1 MALVDRLPKHLF
13 TSRGWGLLA
22 AGVVSLVSAHIM
34 GRRDLLTLAVFL
46 LILPLVALA
55 GVRVLKPKFQV
66 YREFNPST
74 VETSTATTVR
84 LAVARSTFSTGHVIM
99 EEQLPPRFGDP
110 PAFRF
115 PARSATGG
123 TSRYEYHLRSGKRGQ
138 FRIGP
143 VTAEFS
149 DPFGL
154 SLRRH
159 SIDDGD
165 LLTVTPAAVELPV
178 TGLAGARGNDG
189 VTATRIRANP
199 SDDDIMTREYRHGD
213 PMRRV
218 HWPATARHGQLM
230 VRQEESVTTPE
241 ATIILDQRFAAFASS
256 SGSVFGL
263 HDDDSDLVTSPNF
276 EWAVTAAMSISAH
289 LAERNYSLRLL
300 DAYGSPAFIRSRSAP
315 DPGVE
320 EFNGVGGLHAIAE
333 GLAAIELSGPRHHWV
348 DHHRAEHQRP
358 EHQRAGQNTSGH
370 ALRSPDPTGSTPNRH
385 SGASEI
391 PGQENVDSVFED
403 RLMDKLAAHRL
414 RGPLLALLGHLTLA
428 EAKALAPAAGYGA
441 NAFALVVLDPPGN
454 SGSRNNESGNNEP
467 RNNDEILETLRQG
480 GWKAVSVTSKTP
492 LTAAW
497 SSFDEGGI
505 VVAASA
511 AMDVRRGAAV
521 PR

>member
-13 TSRGWGLLA
+13 TTRGWGLLA
-22 AGVVSLVSAHIM
+22 AGAVSLGCAYVM
-34 GRRDLLTLAVFL
+34 GRRDLLSLAVL
-46 LILPLVALA
+46 LLVLPLVALA

-74 VETSTATTVR
+74 VETSSTTTVR
-84 LAVARSTFSTGHVIM
+84 LAVARSSFSTGHVIM
-99 EEQLPPRFGDP
+99 EEQLPPRFGEP

-115 PARSATGG
+115 PARSASGG

-165 LLTVTPAAVELPV
+165 ILTVTPAAVELPV

-218 HWPATARHGQLM
+218 HWAATARHGQLM

-241 ATIILDQRFAAFASS
+241 ATLVLDQRFTAFANGT
-256 SGSVFGL
+256 GSVFGG
-263 HDDDSDLVTSPNF
+263 HDEDSDLVTSPAF
-276 EWAVTAAMSISAH
+276 EWIVTAAMSITSH
-289 LAERNYSLRLL
+289 LAERNYSLRVL
-300 DAYGSPAFIRSRSAP
+300 DAFGSPAFNRSRSAP
-315 DPGVE
+315 EPDAE
-320 EFNGVGGLHAIAE
+320 EFVGAGGLQAIAE
-333 GLAAIELSGPRHHWV
+333 GLAAIELSGPRHARGE
-348 DHHRAEHQRP
+348 HHRADHGP
-358 EHQRAGQNTSGH
+358 EHREAG
-370 ALRSPDPTGSTPNRH
+370 TGPST
-385 SGASEI
+385 A
-391 PGQENVDSVFED
+391 DSADSAFDD

-414 RGPLLALLGHLTLA
+414 RGPLLALLGSLTPA
-428 EAKALAPAAGYGA
+428 EARALAPAAAYGA
-441 NAFALVVLDPPGN
+441 NAFALVVADA
-454 SGSRNNESGNNEP
+454 SRSSEEVL
-467 RNNDEILETLRQG
+467 EILRLA
-480 GWKAVSVTSKTP
+480 GWRVAAVTPKTQ

-497 SSFDEGGI
+497 SAFDEGGI
-505 VVAASA
+505 VAAAGA

>member
-1 MALVDRLPKHLF
+1 MALMDRLPKHLF
-13 TSRGWGLLA
+13 TNRGWGLLA
-22 AGVVSLVSAHIM
+22 AGALALGCAYVM
-34 GRRDLLTLAVFL
+34 GRRDLLSLAVFL
-46 LILPLVALA
+46 FLLPLVAIA

-74 VETSTATTVR
+74 VETSSTTTVR
-84 LAVARSTFSTGHVIM
+84 LAVARTSSGTGQVIM
-99 EEQLPPRFGDP
+99 EEQLPSRFGEP

-115 PARSATGG
+115 PARSASGG

-159 SIDDGD
+159 AIDDGD
-165 LLTVTPAAVELPV
+165 ILTVTPAAVELPV

-218 HWPATARHGQLM
+218 HWAATARHGQLM

-241 ATIILDQRFAAFASS
+241 ATLIIDQRFSAFAPANS
-256 SGSVFGL
+256 SVFGGR
-263 HDDDSDLVTSPNF
+263 DEDSDLVTSINF
-276 EWAVTAAMSISAH
+276 EWAVTAAMSICAH
-289 LAERNYSLRLL
+289 LAERSYALRLL
-300 DAYGSPAFIRSRSAP
+300 DSFGGPAFRRSRSAADP
-315 DPGVE
+315 DAE
-320 EFNGVGGLHAIAE
+320 EFSGAGGLQAIAE
-333 GLAAIELSGPRHHWV
+333 ALAAVELSGPRHA
-348 DHHRAEHQRP
+348 RAEHHRN
-358 EHQRAGQNTSGH
+358 EHAESTFGSGNGSGNASRNGSGNRENSPSTAGTE
-370 ALRSPDPTGSTPNRH
+370 SPDSPFN
-385 SGASEI
+385 
-391 PGQENVDSVFED
+391 D
-403 RLMDKLAAHRL
+403 RLMDKLSAHRL
-414 RGPLLALLGHLTLA
+414 RGPLLALVGNLTTT
-428 EAKALAPAAGYGA
+428 EARALAPAAGYGA
-441 NAFALVVLDPPGN
+441 NAFALVITDA
-454 SGSRNNESGNNEP
+454 SRNNEEVL
-467 RNNDEILETLRQG
+467 EILRLA
-480 GWKAVSVTSKTP
+480 GWRAAAVTSKTQ

-497 SSFDEGGI
+497 SAFDAGEI
-505 VVAASA
+505 VAAADA

>member
-1 MALVDRLPKHLF
+1 MALMDRLPKHLF
-13 TSRGWGLLA
+13 TNRGWGLLA
-22 AGVVSLVSAHIM
+22 AGALSLGCAYVM
-34 GRRDLLTLAVFL
+34 GRRDLLSLAVL
-46 LILPLVALA
+46 LILLPLVALA

-74 VETSTATTVR
+74 VETSSTTTVR
-84 LAVARSTFSTGHVIM
+84 LAIARSSSATGQVIM
-99 EEQLPPRFGDP
+99 EEQLPQRFGEP

-115 PARSATGG
+115 PARSASGG

-159 SIDDGD
+159 AIDDGD

-218 HWPATARHGQLM
+218 HWAATARHGQLM

-241 ATIILDQRFAAFASS
+241 ATLILDQRFTAFASGN
-256 SGSVFGL
+256 GSVFGSR
-263 HDDDSDLVTSPNF
+263 DEDSDLVTSTNF
-276 EWAVTAAMSISAH
+276 EWTVTAAMSIAAH
-289 LAERNYSLRLL
+289 LAERSYSLRLL
-300 DAYGSPAFIRSRSAP
+300 DSFGGPAFHRSRSAADP
-315 DPGVE
+315 DAE
-320 EFNGVGGLHAIAE
+320 EFSGAGGLQAIAE
-333 GLAAIELSGPRHHWV
+333 ALAAVELSGPRHV
-348 DHHRAEHQRP
+348 RPDHHRAEIGDHKSGP
-358 EHQRAGQNTSGH
+358 EHKEGTSG
-370 ALRSPDPTGSTPNRH
+370 AAGAESADSPFNDH
-385 SGASEI
+385 
-391 PGQENVDSVFED
+391 
-403 RLMDKLAAHRL
+403 LMDKLSAHRL
-414 RGPLLALLGHLTLA
+414 RGPLLALVGNLTLA
-428 EAKALAPAAGYGA
+428 EARALAPAAGYGA
-441 NAFALVVLDPPGN
+441 NAFAMVVTDA
-454 SGSRNNESGNNEP
+454 SRNT
-467 RNNDEILETLRQG
+467 DQVLEILRLA
-480 GWKAVSVTSKTP
+480 GWRAAAVTSKTR
-492 LTAAW
+492 LTSAW
-497 SSFDEGGI
+497 SAFDEGGI
-505 VVAASA
+505 VAAADA